1 MANTRGIKP
10 MNEKDPGFWAS
21 LLAWLYSHKTE
32 WGYAGV
38 AGMFSLLRSA
48 YAQSSWSKRILDAVS
63 CSALAFFAAPTLQ
76 VVGGVLNWNVPD
88 AAAQVFAVYIGY
100 VGNDYISEKLRG
112 WINRRAGGN
121 SENQS

>member
-1 MANTRGIKP
+1 MSSQ
-10 MNEKDPGFWAS
+10 DPGFWATV
-21 LLAWLYSHKTE
+21 LLWLYSHKTE

-48 YAQSSWSKRILDAVS
+48 YAKSPWSKRVLDAVS

-76 VVGGVLNWNVPD
+76 VVGALFNWSIPD

-100 VGNDYISEKLRG
+100 VGNDYISARLRG
-112 WINRRAGGN
+112 WIDRKAGDTNEG
-121 SENQS
+121 QQ

>member
-1 MANTRGIKP
+1 MKRMP
-10 MNEKDPGFWAS
+10 ENETGFWAS
-21 LLAWLYSHKTE
+21 LIAWLFSHKTE

-76 VVGGVLNWNVPD
+76 VIGGVLNWNVPD
-88 AAAQVFAVYIGY
+88 AAAQVFAV
-100 VGNDYISEKLRG
+100 GNDSNLLIVFYVHIMPDDLVMQLHRF
-112 WINRRAGGN
+112 
-121 SENQS
+121 

>member
-1 MANTRGIKP
+1 MP
-10 MNEKDPGFWAS
+10 PEKDPGFWATV
-21 LLAWLYSHKTE
+21 LLWLYSHKTE

-48 YAQSSWSKRILDAVS
+48 YAKSPWSKRVLDAVS

-76 VVGGVLNWNVPD
+76 VVGALFNWNIPD

-100 VGNDYISEKLRG
+100 VGNDYISARLRG
-112 WINRRAGGN
+112 WIDRKSGETNDG
-121 SENQS
+121 QQ

>member
-1 MANTRGIKP
+1 MKRMP
-10 MNEKDPGFWAS
+10 DKDAGFWAG
-21 LLAWLYSHKTE
+21 LIAWLYSHKTE

-48 YAQSSWSKRILDAVS
+48 YAQSSWSKRVLDAVS
-63 CSALAFFAAPTLQ
+63 CSALAFFAAPTLH
-76 VVGGVLNWNVPD
+76 VVGCVLTWNVPD
-88 AAAQVFAVYIGY
+88 TAAHVFAVYIGY

-112 WINRRAGGN
+112 WISRRTGDN